1 MKKLAAVLLVGCVL
15 FTFSACHDDE
25 KIDHPTDGTYHE
37 TLDRTEEVRPTDPDW
52 DENTGRLDT
61 LPAPTMPDLVP
72 GRGGTGDVI
81 DPAPGTDPVPGGVPN
96 GDNNP
101 ALSGEPVAPSPEP

>member
-1 MKKLAAVLLVGCVL
+1 MKKTAAVLLVGCLL

-37 TLDRTEEVRPTDPDW
+37 TRGLTENARPTDPDW

-61 LPAPTMPDLVP
+61 LPAPAAPDP
-72 GRGGTGDVI
+72 IPETGEKATADV
-81 DPAPGTDPVPGGVPN
+81 APGVPN
-96 GDNNP
+96 GDNDP
-101 ALSGEPVAPSPEP
+101 ALSGEPMTPNPAP